1 MSVLVS
7 SKNIFLS
14 TAPSGGLSGGG
25 IDDGL
30 NSFRATLNNVP
41 LQTQNGEYAK
51 ISLVDFTMYRNFY
64 YVGGRNN
71 KVFFRL
77 VETDGT
83 SHDSSFSLQGGDF
96 SFTDLQANFADK
108 FTAACNAL
116 TGVTNVTAELI
127 TTRLAPYANATGNR
141 KLNIKFTFADN
152 DIASLNLQCRN
163 YDNGG
168 VDEDPNETSDFF
180 NDSYALLGARRTP
193 ISDTTFAQPSGFA
206 VTLATVGGNSVVTV
220 KSPFPMQ
227 SGTMPNVYLRCQ
239 EVVDNLES
247 ETFKL
252 SGNGGNSSHIVGS
265 TILGKIPVKPFGDI
279 TNDLI
284 RYDGDNSS
292 QYYIMSDNKN
302 ISELFFRL
310 TDAHGRG
317 LPQVSNDH
325 TTLGNLFCELTINF
339 SVYTK
344 GVGLPINN
352 NIENSNLRNAMIQ
365 QGTS

>member
-14 TAPSGGLSGGG
+14 TQPSGGLSGGG

-64 YVGGRNN
+64 YVNGRNN

-83 SHDSSFSLQGGDF
+83 VHDSSFVIPNGDYTFDDLQTAFADA
-96 SFTDLQANFADK
+96 FTDELND
-108 FTAACNAL
+108 L
-116 TGVTNVTAELI
+116 VGITGVTATILTNL
-127 TTRLAPYANATGNR
+127 LPYPNQSGVR
-141 KLNIKFTFADN
+141 KLNVKFTFANN
-152 DIASLNLQCRN
+152 DIESLNIQCRN

-168 VDEDPNETSDFF
+168 VDEDPNLTSDFF
-180 NDSYALLGARRTP
+180 NDSYALLGAKRTP
-193 ISDTTFAQPSGFA
+193 IDDPTFATETGLKVVISG
-206 VTLATVGGNSVVTV
+206 NNKNVTV
-220 KSPFPMQ
+220 KSFFPMQ
-227 SGTMPNVYLRCQ
+227 TSTMPNLYLRCQ

-265 TILGKIPVKPFGDI
+265 TILGVIPVKPMGDI
-279 TNDLI
+279 TNDII
-284 RYDGDNSS
+284 RYRGDSS
-292 QYYIMSDNKN
+292 SPYYIMSDNKN
-302 ISELFFRL
+302 ISELFFRI

-317 LPQVSNDH
+317 VPAAGNDQP
-325 TTLGNLFCELTINF
+325 TIGNLFCELTI
-339 SVYTK
+339 K
-344 GVGLPINN
+344 GLGCL
-352 NIENSNLRNAMIQ
+352 
-365 QGTS
+365 